1 MNSHSSGCTA
11 RVKMSRWSWRS
22 LRISA
27 CAIASVPAA
36 SAAPERERSRT
47 LAEPAGNASPGADI
61 REPPMILLR
70 RPAAGDRREDLLEVR
85 GGVRREQLCG
95 RTLLDEVPEV
105 HDRDALAVA
114 FGLLHRVRGE
124 KDRRAPLL
132 AQHAEVLPHAPA
144 RGRVE

>member
-1 MNSHSSGCTA
+1 MNSHSSGCTE

-36 SAAPERERSRT
+36 SAAPAAASRGRDS
-47 LAEPAGNASPGADI
+47 LAEPAGNAAPGADI
-61 REPPMILLR
+61 REPPVILLR
-70 RPAAGDRREDLLEVR
+70 RLPARDRREHLLEVL
-85 GGVRREQLCG
+85 GAVSREQLGG

-114 FGLLHRVRGE
+114 FGLLHHVRGE
-124 KDRRAPLL
+124 EDRRA
-132 AQHAEVLPHAPA
+132 
-144 RGRVE
+144 